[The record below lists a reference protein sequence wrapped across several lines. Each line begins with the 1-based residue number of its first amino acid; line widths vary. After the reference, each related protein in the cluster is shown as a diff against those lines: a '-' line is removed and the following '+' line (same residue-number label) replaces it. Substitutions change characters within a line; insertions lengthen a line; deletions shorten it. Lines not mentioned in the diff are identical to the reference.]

1 MGLTGTLA
9 VVVVGST
16 TSILGPGIY
25 SRQIATVAMIDEL
38 NMSTITALQYVGP
51 EVAEIWPQ
59 VEHLVKTG
67 LMAGLGERNADDI
80 RQAIIEEK
88 SQLFLWRDEY
98 QVHAVLVTSIVQY
111 PQYRS
116 VFVEAMAGR
125 GMLQF
130 MQEYWQTFCFWA
142 EANGAKVLEGVTQ
155 PAVTRLLKRVGMRK
169 VYDTVRYSLE
179 RPNVCS

>member
-1 MGLTGTLA
+1 MGA
-9 VVVVGST
+9 S
-16 TSILGPGIY
+16 
-25 SRQIATVAMIDEL
+25 
-38 NMSTITALQYVGP
+38 ITALQYVGP
-51 EVAEIWPQ
+51 GVADIWPQ
-59 VEHLVKTG
+59 VESLIKTG
-67 LMAGLGERNADDI
+67 LTASHGERNVDDI

-88 SQLFLWRDEY
+88 SQLFVWRDAR
-98 QVHAVLVTSIVQY
+98 QIHAVLVTSIVQY

-130 MQEYWQTFCFWA
+130 MKEYWQPFCLWA
-142 EANGAKVLEGVTQ
+142 EANGAKVLEGATQ

>member
-1 MGLTGTLA
+1 MD
-9 VVVVGST
+9 
-16 TSILGPGIY
+16 TSGI
-25 SRQIATVAMIDEL
+25 V
-38 NMSTITALQYVGP
+38 ALQYTGP
-51 EVAEIWPQ
+51 GVSEIWPQ
-59 VEHLVKTG
+59 VVALVEEG
-67 LMAGLGERNADDI
+67 LMPGLGERTADDI
-80 RQAIIEEK
+80 RQSIIEEK
-88 SQLFLWRDEY
+88 SQLFVWRDK
-98 QVHAVLVTSIVQY
+98 QKVHAILVTAIVQY

-130 MQEYWQTFCFWA
+130 MKEYWQPFCIWA
-142 EANGAKVLEGVTQ
+142 EANGARILEGATQ